1 MQATRGL
8 FFSKYCAMQIV
19 ELSTSKWRQSS
30 SGLAAPR
37 TMMRIRWLL
46 LACAWSLASAAPS
59 LHLQMTQQELRNYF
73 GTTELEHIQGDFAL
87 RSGYYILDN

>member
-1 MQATRGL
+1 
-8 FFSKYCAMQIV
+8 
-19 ELSTSKWRQSS
+19 
-30 SGLAAPR
+30 
-37 TMMRIRWLL
+37 MMRTRWLL

-59 LHLQMTQQELRNYF
+59 LHLQMTQQELQHYF